1 MSRNPDLVPT
11 VIVDVNGRTTIVHKL
26 RKLFGGSS
34 GASASRFPAPV
45 ASPESRLLSED
56 APLPVVVKSLMKML
70 PLPEDKSDVKILK
83 NFLSNNF
90 PVESL
95 RWFAEVIS
103 RDGSLA
109 DGVRDHLVS
118 AQFNV
123 DFAGRIDGEKLERE
137 IRKNAFFYP
146 LLGIDDYAEVKSLVW
161 SLNMTSKFRNVDDFS
176 TLSEDKRD
184 RCVATMVAAH
194 ELERNYPA
202 VGQHPT
208 HPVYTPSLL
217 HGGTGKLLKEPLYS
231 FVFDN
236 PDEVAQIVD
245 AVIEHKTMD
254 PSVLRGLMTGIAA
267 PLAEGTL

>member
-1 MSRNPDLVPT
+1 MSRNPDLIPT

-34 GASASRFPAPV
+34 ESSASRFPAP
-45 ASPESRLLSED
+45 AAPASRLLSED

-70 PLPEDKSDVKILK
+70 PLPEDRSDVRILR
-83 NFLSNNF
+83 NYLSNNF

-103 RDGSLA
+103 KDGALA
-109 DGVRDHLVS
+109 DEVSDQLVA
-118 AQFNV
+118 AQFDV
-123 DFAGRIDGEKLERE
+123 DVMGGIDGEKLERE
-137 IRKNAFFYP
+137 IRKNVFFYP
-146 LLGIDDYAEVKSLVW
+146 LLGIDDYAKVKELVW
-161 SLNMTSKFRNVDDFS
+161 SLKLTDKFKDVDDFS
-176 TLSEDKRD
+176 TLSEDEKN

-194 ELERNYPA
+194 GLKRNYPA
-202 VGQHPT
+202 VGGHPT
-208 HPVYTPSLL
+208 HPVYTPSMLR
-217 HGGTGKLLKEPLYS
+217 GGTGAVLKEPLYS

-236 PDEVAQIVD
+236 PDEVDEIVA

-254 PSVLRGLMTGIAA
+254 PSVLRGMMSGITA